1 MLKSLAYCGI
11 LLSGVGAI
19 VLAMI
24 HAQGDP
30 DDIYGDVISLPP
42 EIRPA
47 RKMAEGGSSEQSGR
61 AVTDGSH
68 SHEQRL

>member
-24 HAQGDP
+24 HAQGESADELTH
-30 DDIYGDVISLPP
+30 DI
-42 EIRPA
+42 
-47 RKMAEGGSSEQSGR
+47 
-61 AVTDGSH
+61 TDCDCRTSALA
-68 SHEQRL
+68 SIIENER